1 MSRHLHRTID
11 LTIANGGT
19 DSNIVVGTD
28 GRVGFGSSHGITIWA
43 PAALTGVITV
53 LVSYLLTPTVEFD
66 TLQLTP
72 GTDVTIAAGKAV
84 VIPHPGF
91 YALRLHS
98 ASAEGAQRVFQLV
111 SQVDGS
117 L

>member
-1 MSRHLHRTID
+1 MARHLHRTID

-19 DSNIVVGTD
+19 DSNIIVGTD
-28 GRVGFGSSHGITIWA
+28 GRVAFGASHGITIWA
-43 PAALTGVITV
+43 PATLTGVITV
-53 LVSYLLTPTVEFD
+53 LVSYKTDPNTEFG

-72 GTDVTIAAGKAV
+72 GTDVTIAAAKAV

-98 ASAEGAQRVFQLV
+98 ASVEGAQRVFQLV
-111 SQVDGS
+111 TMVDGA